1 MREDL
6 NLSPQREESRGEGM
20 RTPDEVSAMI
30 RLKALGWGSRR
41 IAAEL
46 GCGRETVRR
55 WLETGRWRGYR
66 RPGRPKKL
74 DGRET
79 WLQEKFRQHRGNADV
94 VRQDLEREH
103 GIVISLRTL
112 ERSVAHLRQ
121 ELLVEARAT
130 VRFETPPGKQLQ
142 IDFGE
147 LRLPIGGESGRLF
160 LFVATLGYSRRIYVR
175 AFRHER
181 QAAWLDGME
190 GAFRHF
196 GGVTEEIVFDNARGL
211 VDHHNPATR
220 EVVFNQR
227 LHAFARYW
235 GFRPWACAPYRAR
248 TKGKDERGVGY
259 VKRNAIAGHIFA
271 SWPALEAHL
280 EWWMR
285 EIADQRVHGTTAE
298 VPLARFEREERQRLQ
313 PLNGRPSFLQVREL
327 SRRVASDSCIEIDT
341 NRYSVPW
348 RLIGSLVSVIVL
360 DGEVRVSHTG
370 AEVARHAER
379 HGRRERAINLGHLTG
394 IAGRRPIAGAR
405 PEPAAPSPELL
416 RPLSEYERAI
426 GGGF

>member
-20 RTPDEVSAMI
+20 RTPDDVSAMI

-74 DGRET
+74 DGLET

-94 VRQDLEREH
+94 VRQDLQREH

-147 LRLPIGGESGRLF
+147 LRLPIGGETGRLF

-211 VDHHNPATR
+211 VDHHNPGTR

-248 TKGKDERGVGY
+248 TKGKD
-259 VKRNAIAGHIFA
+259 
-271 SWPALEAHL
+271 
-280 EWWMR
+280 
-285 EIADQRVHGTTAE
+285 
-298 VPLARFEREERQRLQ
+298 
-313 PLNGRPSFLQVREL
+313 
-327 SRRVASDSCIEIDT
+327 
-341 NRYSVPW
+341 
-348 RLIGSLVSVIVL
+348 
-360 DGEVRVSHTG
+360 
-370 AEVARHAER
+370 
-379 HGRRERAINLGHLTG
+379 
-394 IAGRRPIAGAR
+394 
-405 PEPAAPSPELL
+405 
-416 RPLSEYERAI
+416 
-426 GGGF
+426 

>member
-20 RTPDEVSAMI
+20 RTPDDVSAMI

-74 DGRET
+74 DGLET

-94 VRQDLEREH
+94 VRQDLQREH

-147 LRLPIGGESGRLF
+147 LRLPIGGETGRLF
-160 LFVATLGYSRRIYVR
+160 LFVATLGHSRRIYVR

-285 EIADQRVHGTTAE
+285 EIADQRVHGTTGE

-348 RLIGSLVSVIVL
+348 RLIGSLVSVIIS
-360 DGEVRVSHTG
+360 DGEVCVLHAG
-370 AEVARHAER
+370 AEVARHMER
-379 HGRRERAINLGHLTG
+379 RGRRERAISLGHLSG
-394 IAGRRPIAGAR
+394 IAGGRPIAGA
-405 PEPAAPSPELL
+405 PPSPELL
-416 RPLSEYERAI
+416 RPLAEYEQAI

>member
-20 RTPDEVSAMI
+20 RTPDDVSAMI

-74 DGRET
+74 DGLET

-94 VRQDLEREH
+94 VRQDLQREH

-147 LRLPIGGESGRLF
+147 LLFADWWRIWPPVLVCRHTWLFAANLRAGLPARAASGVARWNGGSVPPFWRRYGRN
-160 LFVATLGYSRRIYVR
+160 RI
-175 AFRHER
+175 
-181 QAAWLDGME
+181 
-190 GAFRHF
+190 
-196 GGVTEEIVFDNARGL
+196 
-211 VDHHNPATR
+211 
-220 EVVFNQR
+220 
-227 LHAFARYW
+227 
-235 GFRPWACAPYRAR
+235 
-248 TKGKDERGVGY
+248 
-259 VKRNAIAGHIFA
+259 
-271 SWPALEAHL
+271 
-280 EWWMR
+280 
-285 EIADQRVHGTTAE
+285 
-298 VPLARFEREERQRLQ
+298 RQR
-313 PLNGRPSFLQVREL
+313 P
-327 SRRVASDSCIEIDT
+327 
-341 NRYSVPW
+341 
-348 RLIGSLVSVIVL
+348 
-360 DGEVRVSHTG
+360 
-370 AEVARHAER
+370 
-379 HGRRERAINLGHLTG
+379 
-394 IAGRRPIAGAR
+394 
-405 PEPAAPSPELL
+405 
-416 RPLSEYERAI
+416 
-426 GGGF
+426 GFG